1 VDYPVKTPLQ
11 LRPLLVGFRK
21 AAGLTQAQMASR
33 LGVTQQTYAQLE
45 AKPESASMD
54 RLFHILKVLKVDIVL
69 AQASVSANLEDR
81 QPRRPRTVESPVAV
95 KQSVVKKRATTTAA
109 KTAGARKAAAKP
121 TRGSGQDLPK
131 PVARKRAAPTVAAP
145 RKREDW

>member
-1 VDYPVKTPLQ
+1 MDYPVKTPLQ

-21 AAGLTQAQMASR
+21 AAGLTQAQMASH

-54 RLFHILKVLKVDIVL
+54 RLFQVLKMLRVDIVL
-69 AQASVSANLEDR
+69 TQALGSANLEDR
-81 QPRRPRTVESPVAV
+81 IPGRPRTVEPPDAV
-95 KQSVVKKRATTTAA
+95 KPSVTKKHATTTAA
-109 KTAGARKAAAKP
+109 KTAGTRKAAITPA
-121 TRGSGQDLPK
+121 RDSGQGSPK
-131 PVARKRAAPTVAAP
+131 PVKRKRVAPMAVAP